1 MKKYNYEILT
11 GDEHIYHLWEPLH
24 FEIKDNYKYITTS
37 FIFNLFSTLAL
48 IPIGLILFVFNRI
61 FFWYKVKGRDKLV
74 KNTGFVSVSN
84 HIHPMD
90 CTFIGLIYYP
100 KSVYYPTVDTNFK
113 IPVIRHLIRLL
124 HAFPIPKEKEKKK
137 DFYEQ
142 IDSALKH
149 KKILQMYPEGSLWPY
164 YDKVRNFKY
173 GAFKIAASANVPI
186 QPIRFTFVKPYGIY
200 RLYKKKDCIE
210 ATILDPIYP
219 NLDLDL
225 TRRIE
230 DLRERAYIS
239 IKGE

>member
-61 FFWYKVKGRDKLV
+61 FFGYKVKGRDKLV
-74 KNTGFVSVSN
+74 RNTGFVSVSN

-149 KKILQMYPEGSLWPY
+149 KKILQ
-164 YDKVRNFKY
+164 
-173 GAFKIAASANVPI
+173 IPI
-186 QPIRFTFVKPYGIY
+186 VMGFF
-200 RLYKKKDCIE
+200 
-210 ATILDPIYP
+210 
-219 NLDLDL
+219 
-225 TRRIE
+225 
-230 DLRERAYIS
+230 
-239 IKGE
+239 

>member
-1 MKKYNYEILT
+1 
-11 GDEHIYHLWEPLH
+11 
-24 FEIKDNYKYITTS
+24 
-37 FIFNLFSTLAL
+37 
-48 IPIGLILFVFNRI
+48 
-61 FFWYKVKGRDKLV
+61 
-74 KNTGFVSVSN
+74 
-84 HIHPMD
+84 
-90 CTFIGLIYYP
+90 
-100 KSVYYPTVDTNFK
+100 
-113 IPVIRHLIRLL
+113 
-124 HAFPIPKEKEKKK
+124 
-137 DFYEQ
+137 
-142 IDSALKH
+142 
-149 KKILQMYPEGSLWPY
+149 MYPEGSLWPY
-164 YDKVRNFKY
+164 YDKIRNFKY